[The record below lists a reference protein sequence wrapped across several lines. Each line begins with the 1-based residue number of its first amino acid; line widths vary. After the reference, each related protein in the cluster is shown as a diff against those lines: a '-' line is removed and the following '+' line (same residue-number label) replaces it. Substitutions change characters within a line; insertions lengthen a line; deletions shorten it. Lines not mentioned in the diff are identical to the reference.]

1 MRRRSRSRA
10 MTHAGCCESCENP
23 LTTFTTEQA
32 LYLAGGGIV
41 VASFLGYLLY
51 NAGKN
56 AQRIIDLTPATVTG
70 G

>member
-1 MRRRSRSRA
+1 MRRRTMMKRSAR
-10 MTHAGCCESCENP
+10 CCSSCENP

-32 LYLAGGGIV
+32 LWLAGGGV
-41 VASFLGYLLY
+41 LAASFFGYLLY

-70 G
+70 S

>member
-1 MRRRSRSRA
+1 MNRRHRR
-10 MTHAGCCESCENP
+10 NP
-23 LTTFTTEQA
+23 VTTFTTEQA
-32 LYLAGGGIV
+32 LWLAGGGVV

-56 AQRIIDLTPATVTG
+56 AQRIADLTPATVSG

>member
-10 MTHAGCCESCENP
+10 MTHAGCCENP
-23 LTTFTTEQA
+23 LTTITTEQA
-32 LYLAGGGIV
+32 LWLAGGGILA
-41 VASFLGYLLY
+41 ASFFGYLLY

-56 AQRIIDLTPATVTG
+56 AQRIIDLTPATATG